1 MLWSFAWFYTPLMAC
16 RVRCVCLCLST
27 APRTQK
33 KKQNLPDCLC
43 ASNIIRMI
51 MAVESIVWT
60 AKVISKTSII
70 MQSSITP
77 FSARFQYTSE
87 KIMRINIQQ
96 WATEWGKK
104 PFLTK
109 YKWINTKRETFGWC
123 TWYLHL
129 FQFFSFTLWNDGTGM
144 NEIKK
149 IRKNLLAYWIP
160 YDIGPFTRWRKQIS
174 ECAKHPSIHPAD
186 RERTV
191 FRSL

>member
-1 MLWSFAWFYTPLMAC
+1 MLWSLAWFYTPLMAC
-16 RVRCVCLCLST
+16 RVRCVSVSVDSSKNT
-27 APRTQK
+27 K
-33 KKQNLPDCLC
+33 KNLPDCMC

-129 FQFFSFTLWNDGTGM
+129 FQFLSFTLWYDGTGM
-144 NEIKK
+144 KEK
-149 IRKNLLAYWIP
+149 IRKHFTSLLDSIWHWTIH
-160 YDIGPFTRWRKQIS
+160 KM
-174 ECAKHPSIHPAD
+174 AKTNIRICEPSI
-186 RERTV
+186 
-191 FRSL
+191 